1 MWDHYDCLRYC
12 SAVYY
17 GVLFNHIRA
26 QAKQNII
33 HRFIYAFWKE
43 YLREIAIV
51 QPCVTNI
58 TIFFHNKGSQI
69 SLNFNHK
76 KSNKLILLG
85 HQTFWTLGIC
95 LWNDAWT
102 TSYENRLVFH
112 LTLNWQSYFIHLPC
126 KKILRLDSFYSNI
139 SCSC

>member
-1 MWDHYDCLRYC
+1 MKPLWLFALLF
-12 SAVYY
+12 S
-17 GVLFNHIRA
+17 GVLWCTFQSYPCA
-26 QAKQNII
+26 GETKYYTS
-33 HRFIYAFWKE
+33 F
-43 YLREIAIV
+43 YLCILKRIFEGNSYCAALCH
-51 QPCVTNI
+51 QHNY
-58 TIFFHNKGSQI
+58 FFHNKGSQI

-126 KKILRLDSFYSNI
+126 KKSFKTGFFL
-139 SCSC
+139 